1 MLAPCGI
8 DCAECAAY
16 KATMAS
22 DEAQRQKVVDTFGE
36 GEGRFADWVCLGCQ
50 YPEPGLI
57 ADYCAGCGVRACAV
71 ERGVAS
77 CAVCS
82 EYEGCEKLKAF
93 FAEESGSIAARMQR
107 LREAFLA
114 RTQPGP

>member
-8 DCAECAAY
+8 ECAECAAY

-36 GEGRFADWVCLGCQ
+36 GKGSFEDWVCLGCL

-57 ADYCAGCGVRACAV
+57 ADYCASCDVRACAV

-77 CAVCS
+77 CAACT
-82 EYEGCEKLKAF
+82 EYEGCAKLKAF
-93 FAEESGSIAARMQR
+93 LTEEDGSIAVRMQR

-114 RTQPGP
+114 RTQSSQ